1 MIRAIIVTR
10 DNCNAIIEISSNTLI
25 AGCKS
30 TIIPNSVTSIGDW
43 AFAYCSGLTSVTCLA
58 ESVPTTNSYAFTNS
72 SIGSA
77 TLYVPE
83 GCKVAYEAA
92 DVWKDFKEI
101 IEIND
106 YGSCGDNVSYVFEEA
121 TGTLTISGTGAM
133 SDYKSPPLVPWYL
146 YRNSIKK
153 VVLNN
158 GVTTIG
164 DYAFSGCS
172 GLTSIKIPNSVT
184 SIGGSAFSRCS
195 GLTSIEI
202 PKSVTSIRSSAFIY
216 CSSLTSIKVESGNTT
231 YDSRNNCNAIIETSG
246 NTLIAGCKK
255 TIIPNSVTSIGEI
268 AFLGCSGLTTIEI
281 PNSVTSI
288 GQQAF
293 EYCSGLTSTVISN
306 SVTTIG
312 RFAFDGCGN
321 LTSVDIPNSVTSI
334 GSNAFQGCFGLI
346 SIVIPNSVTTIGE
359 GAFSNCTSLTSIK
372 VESGNTTYD
381 SRNNCNAII
390 ETSSSTLIA
399 GCKNTVIPNSV
410 TSIGDH
416 TFRGCSG
423 LTSMVIPNS
432 VTSIG
437 FSAFNGCS
445 GLTSIE
451 IPNSVTSIG
460 EWAFISC
467 SGLTSIGIPNSVTT
481 IGNYAFSDC
490 SGLTSVTCLAEKVP
504 TTNSYAFTNSPIGS
518 ATLYVPKGCKTVY
531 EAADVWKDFKE
542 IVEIEVAPTPS
553 SDALISVQ
561 DTKAYIGKTVSVD
574 IDLNNST
581 EDLTAY
587 QFDLTLPDGIS
598 LSMNDKG
605 KFLVTK
611 TSRCEDD
618 SHTLN
623 ISKLEGNT
631 YRFVCFSMSNEVITG
646 TSGAILNAS
655 LTIGESV
662 SEGSYEATI
671 SNIVVTK
678 TNGTQL
684 KLSDAKFNIV
694 VSNVVKGDANG
705 DGEVNV
711 SDIVEIV
718 NYIMN
723 KPSDKFVFAAA
734 DVNEDGEVNVTDIV
748 KVVSIIM
755 SANSSQAKMSAAQ
768 TEMTDNDQVQL
779 VDNEDQTI
787 SLTLN
792 NEGGYVA
799 SQFDLVLSDNQS
811 LESITLNNN
820 RTDNHILVYTK
831 TDENRYRVLSYSLNN
846 ATYDGHSGELLDIKV
861 AGSGNVSVEDIL
873 FVTAEETEKRF
884 STLHSVTTGI
894 SMTTKQAEAV
904 DIYSVD
910 GRLVHKQA
918 KSMDGLERGI
928 YIINGKKH
936 IVR

>member
-1 MIRAIIVTR
+1 M
-10 DNCNAIIEISSNTLI
+10 S
-25 AGCKS
+25 CK
-30 TIIPNSVTSIGDW
+30 
-43 AFAYCSGLTSVTCLA
+43 Y
-58 ESVPTTNSYAFTNS
+58 
-72 SIGSA
+72 
-77 TLYVPE
+77 
-83 GCKVAYEAA
+83 
-92 DVWKDFKEI
+92 
-101 IEIND
+101 IN
-106 YGSCGDNVSYVFEEA
+106 
-121 TGTLTISGTGAM
+121 
-133 SDYKSPPLVPWYL
+133 
-146 YRNSIKK
+146 
-153 VVLNN
+153 
-158 GVTTIG
+158 
-164 DYAFSGCS
+164 
-172 GLTSIKIPNSVT
+172 
-184 SIGGSAFSRCS
+184 
-195 GLTSIEI
+195 
-202 PKSVTSIRSSAFIY
+202 

-281 PNSVTSI
+281 PSSVTSI
-288 GQQAF
+288 GHQAF

-306 SVTTIG
+306 SVTSIG

-372 VESGNTTYD
+372 VESGNTKYD

-416 TFRGCSG
+416 TFRGCSS

-437 FSAFNGCS
+437 VSAFNGCS

-460 EWAFISC
+460 EWAFLSC
-467 SGLTSIGIPNSVTT
+467 SGLTSIEIPNSVTS
-481 IGNYAFSDC
+481 IGSYAFYDC
-490 SGLTSVTCLAEKVP
+490 SGLTSVTCLAESVP
-504 TTNSYAFTNSPIGS
+504 TTDSNAFYNSPISS
-518 ATLYVPKGCKTVY
+518 ATLYVPEGCKVAY

-553 SDALISVQ
+553 IYFFDEALLETNDAGLSQLTYADGATIVLNNSSKAFSKGSSVNVEEESYTSIKLSNGAENIFTAPEGKTVTGVKFYTYINSADEERQSFWAQVGDKTYTATSEDVQIMNSHDASDPDVTTYSIAPASSFTFKNSGYQLCFVMEVTYGDALISVQ
-561 DTKAYIGKTVSVD
+561 DAKAYIGKTASVD
-574 IDLNNST
+574 IDLTNST
-581 EDLTAY
+581 KDLTAY
-587 QFDLTLPDGIS
+587 QFDLTLPEGLS
-598 LSMNDKG
+598 LSQNDKG

-611 TSRCEDD
+611 TSRYEDD

-662 SEGSYEATI
+662 NEGSYEATI
-671 SNIVVTK
+671 SNIVITK
-678 TNGTQL
+678 TDGTQL

-694 VSNVVKGDANG
+694 VTNVIKGDANG

-723 KPSDKFVFAAA
+723 KPSDKFFFAAA

-755 SANSSQAKMSAAQ
+755 SANSSQAKMGAAQ

-820 RTDNHILVYTK
+820 RTDNHILAYTK
-831 TDENRYRVLSYSLNN
+831 TGANRYRVLSYSLNN

-861 AGSGNVSVEDIL
+861 AGSGDVSVEDIL

-884 STLHSVTTGI
+884 SPLHSGTTGI
-894 SMTTKQAEAV
+894 SVTTKQAEAM